1 MRKTFTYKG
10 KRYSVERKTHDELI
24 LAVADKKRELESA
37 EKDKANPP
45 FNAFANQWL
54 KTYKKPYIKDVSMYV
69 SAINTISAELGYK
82 RMRDIIPSD
91 LQKIVAQVFESGCSK
106 SKLDKLFIAMRQIFR
121 QALADRII
129 DHDPTIALIKPTIKE
144 GKRRALTYCE
154 EYVIRECC
162 KTSKYG
168 NWILT
173 ILMLGLRPGEASTI
187 QKKDIVDG
195 YIHIKG
201 TKTSKADRY
210 IPVPDSLV
218 FDLKGLKADDY
229 IFTTQQNTQLKRQ
242 SMERWW
248 NFFKRDLDLF
258 MNAPTY
264 RNQIVES
271 YITEDITL
279 YSLRHTYGTRASQ
292 SGIPI
297 DVLADLMGHEKI
309 ETTRK
314 YYISDNRESKDR
326 QIEKLNNMWAGV
338 RGRTSDKI

>member
-10 KRYSVERKTHDELI
+10 KRYSVERPTHDELI
-24 LAVADKKRELESA
+24 LAVADKKRELEKA
-37 EKDKANPP
+37 EKERANPP
-45 FNAFANQWL
+45 FNAFAAEWL
-54 KTYKKPYIKDVSMYV
+54 EVYKKPYVKSVSMYV
-69 SAINTISAELGYK
+69 AAIGTLDEEIGFR
-82 RMRDIIPSD
+82 RMRDIRPSD
-91 LQKIVAQVFESGCSK
+91 LQKVVATVFEAGYSK
-106 SKLDKLFIAMRQIFR
+106 SKIDKLFITMRQIFR
-121 QALADRII
+121 QALADHII
-129 DHDPTIALIKPTIKE
+129 DHDPTIALIRPKMKE
-144 GKRRALTYCE
+144 NKKRALTYCE

-168 NWILT
+168 QWILT
-173 ILMLGLRPGEASTI
+173 ILMLGLRPSEASTI

-210 IPVPDSLV
+210 IPIPEALT
-218 FDLKGLKADDY
+218 FDLRGLKADDY
-229 IFTTQQNTQLKRQ
+229 IFVTQAGCPLKKK

-248 NFFKRDLDLF
+248 KFFKRDLNDY

-264 RNQIVES
+264 RNALVES

-279 YSLRHTYGTRASQ
+279 YSLRHTFGTRASQ
-292 SGIPI
+292 AGMPI

-309 ETTRK
+309 DTTRK

-326 QIEKLNNMWAGV
+326 QIERLNNMWKMSV
-338 RGRTSDKI
+338 

>member
-10 KRYSVERKTHDELI
+10 RRYSVERQTHDELI
-24 LAVADKKRELESA
+24 LAVADKKRELEAA
-37 EKDKANPP
+37 EKERANPP
-45 FNAFANQWL
+45 FNVFAKEWL
-54 KTYKKPYIKDVSMYV
+54 ETYKKPYIKDVSMYV
-69 SAINTISAELGYK
+69 SAISYISKTLGYT
-82 RMRDIIPSD
+82 RMRDVRPSD
-91 LQKIVAQVFESGCSK
+91 LQKVVAEVFESGCSK

-121 QALADRII
+121 QALAGRVI

-144 GKRRALTYCE
+144 NKRRALTYCE

-168 NWILT
+168 DWILT
-173 ILMLGLRPGEASTI
+173 ILMLGLRPSEASTI

-210 IPVPDSLV
+210 IPIPDALT
-218 FDLKGLKADDY
+218 FNLKGLKADDY
-229 IFTTQQNTQLKRQ
+229 VFTTQYGTPLKRQ

-248 NFFKRDLDLF
+248 RFFKRDLDVY

-264 RNQIVES
+264 RNKLIDS
-271 YITEDITL
+271 YITKDITL
-279 YSLRHTYGTRASQ
+279 YSLRHTFGTRASQ
-292 SGIPI
+292 SGMPI

-309 ETTRK
+309 DTTRK

-326 QIEKLNNMWAGV
+326 QIERLNNMWEIGM
-338 RGRTSDKI
+338 